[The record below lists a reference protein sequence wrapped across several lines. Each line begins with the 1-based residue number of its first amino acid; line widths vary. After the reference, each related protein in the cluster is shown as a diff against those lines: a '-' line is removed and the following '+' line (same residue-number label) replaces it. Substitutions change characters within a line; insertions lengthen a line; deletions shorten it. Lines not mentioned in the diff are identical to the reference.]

1 MEVVERSKVWFTV
14 VNVYAASKTAS
25 QRWEKAEAR
34 LKEKGIVYHGNRTG
48 RSGNAMEITFDAAMA
63 GYRKFVAVGGD
74 GTVHDVLN
82 GIAAYV
88 ESMSGYSSA
97 LTFADFTL
105 AVIPLGSGNDW
116 IKSTGVPKDI
126 LEAVDLLADPKIGKQ
141 DVVRASVLDYAMRP
155 MSDSYMV
162 NVGGIGIDA
171 RVCVN
176 VNAQKK
182 AGRRGKILYVT
193 SLIRAIKERQPAGAK
208 VVCDGKTVF
217 EGPYY
222 SMAFGVGKYSGGGMR
237 QTPAAVMDD
246 GLVDVTIIPVLPFKR
261 ILQEAWRLFTD
272 SFLTIPELV
281 TVKAKSV
288 LVTPIEG
295 YSEEPVEVDGEV
307 VGKISAGFE
316 VLDTQINVV
325 VGK

>member
-1 MEVVERSKVWFTV
+1 MSIAERSKVWFAV

-25 QRWEKAEAR
+25 GLWEKAEAR

-48 RSGNAMEITFDAAMA
+48 RSGNAMEITYDACMA

-88 ESMSGYSSA
+88 ESMKEYSSG
-97 LTFADFTL
+97 LTFDDFTL
-105 AVIPLGSGNDW
+105 GVIPLGSGNDW
-116 IKSTGVPKDI
+116 IKSIGVPKDI
-126 LEAVDLLADPKIGKQ
+126 YAAVDLLADPKLGKQ
-141 DVVRASVLDYAMRP
+141 DVVRASVLDHMMRP

-171 RVCVN
+171 RVCVY

-182 AGRRGKILYVT
+182 AGKRGKILYVT
-193 SLIRAIKERQPAGAK
+193 SLIRAIKERKPAVAK
-208 VVCDGKTVF
+208 VEVDGRTVF

-222 SMAFGVGKYSGGGMR
+222 SMALGVGKYSGGGMR

-246 GLVDVTIIPVLPFKR
+246 GMVDLTIIPELPLKR
-261 ILQEAWRLFTD
+261 IVREVWKLFTD
-272 SFLTIPELV
+272 SFLTVPEV
-281 TVKAKSV
+281 ISVKGKSV
-288 LVTPIEG
+288 VVTPVAG
-295 YSEEPVEVDGEV
+295 SSEEPVEVDGEV
-307 VGKISAGFE
+307 VGKISAQFD

-325 VGK
+325 TGK

>member
-1 MEVVERSKVWFTV
+1 MDVVERSKIWFTV
-14 VNVYAASKTAS
+14 VNIYAASKTAS

-34 LKEKGIVYHGNRTG
+34 LKEKGVVYHGNRTG
-48 RSGNAMEITFDAAMA
+48 RSGNAMEITFDACMA

-88 ESMSGYSSA
+88 ESMKEYSSS
-97 LTFADFTL
+97 LTFDDFTL

-126 LEAVDLLADPKIGKQ
+126 CEAVDLLADPKLGKQ
-141 DVVRASVLDYAMRP
+141 DVVRASVLDYALRP

-193 SLIRAIKERQPAGAK
+193 ALLRAIKERKPAEAK

-237 QTPAAVMDD
+237 QTPAAVIDD
-246 GLVDVTIIPVLPFKR
+246 GLLDVTIIPVLPFKR
-261 ILQEAWRLFTD
+261 IVREAWKLFTD
-272 SFLTIPELV
+272 SFLTIPELIS
-281 TVKAKSV
+281 VKAKSV
-288 LVTPIEG
+288 LVTPSTG
-295 YSEEPVEVDGEV
+295 SSEEPVEVDGEV

>member
-141 DVVRASVLDYAMRP
+141 DVVRASVLDHAMRP

-288 LVTPIEG
+288 LVTPLEG
-295 YSEEPVEVDGEV
+295 FCEEPVEVDGEV